1 MTDQKTP
8 SPAAAATEPEA
19 DDKRISR
26 RSLLAGSAGLT
37 LGSMALAGVA
47 PGMAPGVAHADHEPV
62 TGPHAHR
69 GHLAG
74 SGSQRAY
81 SVPPR
86 LEDDVAHDP
95 TAIPGP
101 LPRREPQTVQV
112 YLETEEKEALLE
124 QLPEDLA
131 PLVRGERR
139 VVLRHP

>member
-1 MTDQKTP
+1 CSSDL
-8 SPAAAATEPEA
+8 
-19 DDKRISR
+19 KRISR

-112 YLETEEKEALLE
+112 YLETEEKEALLDSNATFRFWTFNGTV
-124 QLPEDLA
+124 PG
-131 PLVRGERR
+131 PFVRVRQGDTVE
-139 VVLRHP
+139 